1 MRRSR
6 LQYDKFWAQ
15 IGLGA
20 MLFLGALLV
29 YLVFNV
35 SRFQSITDIN
45 ALDYAQIA
53 RHVARG
59 DGFVTSFVKPLSLV
73 YNQEVEGHP
82 ELTYPPLHIWWSSMV
97 MRALGATE
105 QAAAHGSGLA
115 FVLTVPLVFFLGLR
129 LFDPRTASLAT
140 VFYITNSFFLE
151 YAISGLESS
160 LLALLVTGL
169 LLVLY
174 LAAKAGQR
182 EMVFVAVGGVLLGL
196 IYLTKYVWVL
206 AGLPALV
213 YLLTMNDQRRLAR
226 AAVFLGLALLVA
238 LPWLIRNQRLTGNP
252 FFTLRSTELL
262 SQTKAYPGNSLYR
275 SYADYIPGFVAF
287 AVQNPKAIFEK
298 VRSGLAIFYL
308 RIAVLAGAFLTPFF
322 LVAIL
327 VRLGDE
333 DFERW
338 RNTVYAV
345 FIVITLALT
354 LLIAAPRLLAPLG
367 PVITVIATA
376 YFWRL
381 LEERTKNLEHR
392 KRGRAVTAAVVVLLA
407 AHMFPFLMAV
417 TPGQPARR
425 PTPSPLDTAYTQLR
439 ERTAGAIVTD
449 IPWLVAWK
457 VDREALWLPQTEVE
471 LRKVENAV
479 GPFRWMFLSPRL
491 SRLAAVEGLD
501 TWRDLWRASQR
512 ADVRHGDFVVRGR
525 LGDGRWILFERT
537 SSPQ

>member
-6 LQYDKFWAQ
+6 LQYDKLWGQ
-15 IGLGA
+15 IGVGA

-35 SRFQSITDIN
+35 SRFETIRDTN

-73 YNQEVEGHP
+73 HNQSVEHHP
-82 ELTYPPLHIWWSSMV
+82 ELTYPPLHIWWTSIV

-105 QAAAHGSGLA
+105 QAAAHASGLA

-129 LFDPRTASLAT
+129 LFDTRTASLAT
-140 VFYITNSFFLE
+140 VFYVTNGSFLE
-151 YAISGLESS
+151 YAISGLESA

-169 LLVLY
+169 LVVLY
-174 LAAKAGQR
+174 LAAKAGPR
-182 EMVFVAVGGVLLGL
+182 EVVFVAAAGVLLGL
-196 IYLTKYVWVL
+196 IFLTKYVWVL
-206 AGLPALV
+206 AGIPALA
-213 YLLTMNDQRRLAR
+213 YLLIMNDQRRLSR

-262 SQTKAYPGNSLYR
+262 GQTKAYPGNSLYR
-275 SYADYIPGFVAF
+275 RYAEHLPGYVAF
-287 AVQNPKAIFEK
+287 AVRNPKAIFEK
-298 VRSGLAIFYL
+298 VRSGLAVFYL
-308 RIAVLAGAFLTPFF
+308 RIAVLAGAFVTPFF

-327 VRLGDE
+327 CRLGDE

-338 RNTVYAV
+338 RNMIYAV
-345 FIVITLALT
+345 FIVIALTLA

-381 LEERTKNLEHR
+381 LDERTKDLQR
-392 KRGRAVTAAVVVLLA
+392 SWKGRAVTTAVVILLVA
-407 AHMFPFLMAV
+407 QMFPFLTAV
-417 TPGQPARR
+417 TPGQPTMG
-425 PTPSPLDTAYTQLR
+425 PTPSALDTACTQLR
-439 ERTAGAIVTD
+439 ERTTGAVVTD

-457 VDREALWLPQTEVE
+457 VDREALWLPQTQVD

-479 GPFRWMFLSPRL
+479 GPFRWMLLSPAL
-491 SRLAAVEGLD
+491 SRVAAVEGLE
-501 TWRDLWRASQR
+501 TWRGLWQACQR
-512 ADVRHGDFVVRGR
+512 ADVRHGDFVVRDR
-525 LGDGRWILFERT
+525 LGDGSWILLERT
-537 SSPQ
+537 SSPE

>member
-1 MRRSR
+1 MRRAPSR
-6 LQYDKFWAQ
+6 YEKLWPQ

-35 SRFQSITDIN
+35 SRFGGITDIN
-45 ALDYAQIA
+45 ALDYAQVA

-73 YNQEVEGHP
+73 YSQQVEGHP
-82 ELTYPPLHIWWSSMV
+82 ELTYPPLHIWWTSMV
-97 MRALGATE
+97 MRALGPTE
-105 QAAAHGSGLA
+105 QAAAHASGLA

-129 LFDPRTASLAT
+129 VFDMRTASLAT
-140 VFYITNSFFLE
+140 VFYMTNGSFLE
-151 YAISGLESS
+151 YSISGLESS

-169 LLVLY
+169 LTMLY
-174 LAAKAGQR
+174 LAAKAGRR
-182 EMVFVAVGGVLLGL
+182 ELVFVAVAGVLLGL
-196 IYLTKYVWVL
+196 TYLTKYVWAL

-213 YLLTMNDQRRLAR
+213 YLVTMNEQRRLAR
-226 AAVFLGLALLVA
+226 AAVFLGLALLVT

-262 SQTKAYPGNSLYR
+262 GQTRAYPGNSLYR
-275 SYADYIPGFVAF
+275 RYAEYLPGSVAF
-287 AVQNPKAIFEK
+287 AVHNPKAILEK
-298 VRSGLAIFYL
+298 VRSGLAVFYL
-308 RIAVLAGAFLTPFF
+308 RIAVLAGAFVTPFF

-327 VRLGDE
+327 TRLGDK

-338 RNTVYAV
+338 RNTIYAV
-345 FIVITLALT
+345 FVVIVLALS
-354 LLIAAPRLLAPLG
+354 LLIAAPRLLTPLG

-381 LEERTKNLEHR
+381 LQQRTEDLEHR
-392 KRGRAVTAAVVVLLA
+392 KQGRAVTAAVVVLLA

-417 TPGQPARR
+417 TPGQPTSSA
-425 PTPSPLDTAYTQLR
+425 TPSALDTACTQLR
-439 ERTAGAIVTD
+439 ERTTGAIVTD

-457 VDREALWLPQTEVE
+457 ADRTALWLPQTELD

-491 SRLAAVEGLD
+491 SRLAAVEGLN
-501 TWRDLWRASQR
+501 TWRDLWRTAQQT
-512 ADVRHGDFVVRGR
+512 DVRRGDFAVRAR
-525 LGDGRWILFERT
+525 LADGRWILLERT